1 MFWAVTFLII
11 GLFFLISPRKAWYI
25 VIGWQIKNAEPT
37 DGAIKIYRLIG
48 LFLVVTRILRI
59 IGLKYSPML
68 N

>member
-1 MFWAVTFLII
+1 VFWAFIFLMI
-11 GLFFLISPRKAWYI
+11 GLFFLISPRKAWYV

-48 LFLVVTRILRI
+48 LFLVVTRILKF
-59 IGLKYSPML
+59 IGLNYSPIL